1 MRTPNYFK
9 RDGSVLSW
17 GYFDVNAETI
27 ERDDFSDISRVNTPF
42 ERFEDVDGNGDPITN
57 AYIQL
62 WVGSLLRHTVKA
74 FDLWID
80 VNGTPLQ
87 TTNLDEIIDFF
98 FNP

>member
-17 GYFDVNAETI
+17 GYLDVDAETTEI
-27 ERDDFSDISRVNTPF
+27 DDFSDVSRVNTPF

-57 AYIQL
+57 AKI
-62 WVGSLLRHTVKA
+62 SLLVGNIRKA
-74 FDLWID
+74 VFKALSIWID
-80 VNGTPLQ
+80 VNGTPMQ

-98 FNP
+98 TAP